1 MEWNDPPVTAET
13 AQRGFGGIRRTVA
26 TLALALA
33 AGLLTVGGVAVV
45 AAASPDPS
53 ASAAPAATSQ
63 PSTGGSTAPSA
74 GGSTAPSTRQGHSG
88 NCANKGGSGSGS
100 PSNPTT
106 PTTPTPSTAPST
118 VAPSSNL

>member
-1 MEWNDPPVTAET
+1 MEWNDPPATAET

-26 TLALALA
+26 TLALA

-53 ASAAPAATSQ
+53 TPAAPSATSQ
-63 PSTGGSTAPSA
+63 PSTGGSTAPST

-88 NCANKGGSGSGS
+88 NCANKGSGSGGS
-100 PSNPTT
+100 ST